1 MPPWLGLVHQVRL
14 SLRVVNSVK
23 GIFGSS
29 DCKKVLVVWDVQ
41 NNEVIKGAKE
51 VYSIEVWKLSEIMSE
66 MMKEIGTKSYRD
78 DILRTVQLISKMKG

>member
-41 NNEVIKGAKE
+41 NNEVIGQAKARYIIEIWKISDAMNEMIKE
-51 VYSIEVWKLSEIMSE
+51 VIATMVYGDRFV
-66 MMKEIGTKSYRD
+66 
-78 DILRTVQLISKMKG
+78 

>member
-41 NNEVIKGAKE
+41 NNEVIGQAKAR
-51 VYSIEVWKLSEIMSE
+51 YIIEVWKISDAMNE
-66 MMKEIGTKSYRD
+66 MIKEVIATMVYGDR
-78 DILRTVQLISKMKG
+78 VV

>member
-41 NNEVIKGAKE
+41 NNEVIGQAKARY
-51 VYSIEVWKLSEIMSE
+51 VIEVWKISDAMNE
-66 MMKEIGTKSYRD
+66 MIKEVIATMVYGDR
-78 DILRTVQLISKMKG
+78 VV